1 MPIKTYGQQIT
12 GKQPSEANEM
22 TTFFNQLKKR
32 YPEIHALALHV
43 RNEGKRDHKDTNIM
57 KMQGGFIKGAPDIV
71 IAGSP
76 TFLCEMKSKAKS
88 SRTSK
93 EQDAFL
99 ERAYRAGCFCC
110 VAYGW
115 EAAIEAVEEW
125 KKEGD
130 SWYIW
135 LESCEQWRRIF
146 EYQKFHDVFPIKPLN

>member
-1 MPIKTYGQQIT
+1 MVHQLRKHPYWRYAKMTKTYGQQLT
-12 GKQPSEANEM
+12 GKQPSEAAEM
-22 TTFFNQLKKR
+22 TTFFNQLQKR

-57 KMQGGFIKGAPDIV
+57 KMQGGFVKGAPDIV

-93 EQDAFL
+93 EQDTFL
-99 ERAYRAGCFCC
+99 ERADRSGCFCC

-115 EAAIEAVEEW
+115 EAAIEAVE
-125 KKEGD
+125 D
-130 SWYIW
+130 W
-135 LESCEQWRRIF
+135 LSTQ
-146 EYQKFHDVFPIKPLN
+146 

>member
-12 GKQPSEANEM
+12 GKQPSEAAEM
-22 TTFFNQLKKR
+22 TTFFNQLQKR

-71 IAGSP
+71 IVGSP

-99 ERAYRAGCFCC
+99 ERADKKGCFCC

-125 KKEGD
+125 IKEN
-130 SWYIW
+130 
-135 LESCEQWRRIF
+135 
-146 EYQKFHDVFPIKPLN
+146 PL

>member
-1 MPIKTYGQQIT
+1 MIKTYGQQQP
-12 GKQPSEANEM
+12 GKQPSEAAEM
-22 TTFFNQLKKR
+22 TTFFNQLQKR

-99 ERAYRAGCFCC
+99 ERGDRAGCFCC

-115 EAAIEAVEEW
+115 EAAMEAVEGW
-125 KKEGD
+125 IKEN
-130 SWYIW
+130 
-135 LESCEQWRRIF
+135 
-146 EYQKFHDVFPIKPLN
+146 PL